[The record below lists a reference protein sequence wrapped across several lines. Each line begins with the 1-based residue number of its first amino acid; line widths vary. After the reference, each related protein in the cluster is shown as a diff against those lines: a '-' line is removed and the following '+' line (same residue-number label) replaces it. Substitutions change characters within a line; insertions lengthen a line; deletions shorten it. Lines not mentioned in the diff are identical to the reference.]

1 MELLTSCSGR
11 TISNQRRC
19 LTLPCRTYSPITK
32 SRGRHRSSPPSN
44 TRLQRTDSRRTSA
57 YGHVQRDQ
65 TAPCRREMP
74 RSCGVGCDPCGRE
87 VFRTPIVLVL
97 RLAPSD
103 ATFIHGMISVRISR
117 EINVLIHA
125 IPGRINLQS
134 SPCPSR
140 IPAAGWTGFRGAQA
154 KALAEL
160 THSLFAIGGRVLTQ
174 VRSAQQS
181 WIVSTSEA
189 FRPTSFPCTVV

>member
-1 MELLTSCSGR
+1 MIVRTTTGVSIWTCSRSQELILASDWSQHGAFDIMLGADNIKPTSVPYPALSNLLSDNQIPRASPKLSALKHASAKDRQSAHISIWTCSTR
-11 TISNQRRC
+11 SNW
-19 LTLPCRTYSPITK
+19 
-32 SRGRHRSSPPSN
+32 
-44 TRLQRTDSRRTSA
+44 
-57 YGHVQRDQ
+57 
-65 TAPCRREMP
+65 PCRREMP

-140 IPAAGWTGFRGAQA
+140 IPAAGWTGFRGARGP
-154 KALAEL
+154 
-160 THSLFAIGGRVLTQ
+160 S
-174 VRSAQQS
+174 
-181 WIVSTSEA
+181 
-189 FRPTSFPCTVV
+189 